1 MQQTSETDKLITACI
16 IIISKTFF
24 PVKMKIAIK
33 LKIIIRIISLT
44 KAYKEGL
51 TPVRKIFLHR
61 TTPQNIK
68 TAKLNYY

>member
-1 MQQTSETDKLITACI
+1 
-16 IIISKTFF
+16 
-24 PVKMKIAIK
+24 MKIAIK
-33 LKIIIRIISLT
+33 LKIIIRIIRIT

-51 TPVRKIFLHR
+51 TPVRKIFWHR